1 MGIVLTAYNNGNCN
15 GMPYASM
22 KIEGT
27 RCEFYPN
34 GNCNG
39 IHIWS
44 MRKSGRCTEVYSRPG
59 QNGFPFN
66 YFQYIGPGRF
76 GGRSGGVQF
85 YPNGNGNGMP
95 VYFFSFRG
103 DNAVEFYPNGNGG
116 GMPEAYF
123 EKRGRMVT
131 YYPNGN
137 GNGMPICAID
147 GANDVRDAIE
157 LVFYLFIPQGRRLC
171 PG

>member
-1 MGIVLTAYNNGNCN
+1 
-15 GMPYASM
+15 
-22 KIEGT
+22 
-27 RCEFYPN
+27 
-34 GNCNG
+34 
-39 IHIWS
+39 
-44 MRKSGRCTEVYSRPG
+44 
-59 QNGFPFN
+59 
-66 YFQYIGPGRF
+66 
-76 GGRSGGVQF
+76 
-85 YPNGNGNGMP
+85 MP

-147 GANDVRDAIE
+147 GAGDVRDVIE
-157 LVFYLFIPQGRRLC
+157 WVFYLYIPH
-171 PG
+171 